1 MNQIAADLLMYVM
14 SGRRP
19 GPDHWSR
26 RGAQTD
32 SRSSGPMTDQSNA
45 AAPAQTTPAA
55 ADLTP
60 TGQTFVGRFIELK
73 PRGGDDGK
81 KRPFALI
88 AAGPIRK
95 YPTRAEADADTE
107 RTAGREL
114 TGKAVYLTT
123 AQVTDLKA
131 AVAEIAAAAGK
142 SPARI
147 AAAMFASGVVS
158 FPSRE
163 SDDITESDGFAAMFG
178 PLTDDDDDD
187 GAAAE
192 PAAADAAE

>member
-1 MNQIAADLLMYVM
+1 
-14 SGRRP
+14 
-19 GPDHWSR
+19 
-26 RGAQTD
+26 
-32 SRSSGPMTDQSNA
+32 MTDQNQTPA
-45 AAPAQTTPAA
+45 AVSAPSTPAA

-60 TGQTFVGRFIELK
+60 TGQTFVGRFIEIK

-114 TGKAVYLTT
+114 SGKAVYLTT

-131 AVAEIAAAAGK
+131 AVAEMAAAAGK

-187 GAAAE
+187 GAAAAE
-192 PAAADAAE
+192 PTTAAADAAE